1 MSERSANGAGSLGA
15 NYNLNGH
22 LNKICTIKSES
33 RSESR
38 KQSQEILDLS
48 NEHSQEILDLSN
60 DFKIRS
66 TQLINQKLVSNE
78 LSKDMSREREKINI
92 NNKNNKYD
100 TCNINNCNKK
110 KLNSSLYNKT
120 VKNIERNK
128 VHTYKL
134 KLDEK
139 TIQKLDEN
147 TRTNNKINIKK

>member
-1 MSERSANGAGSLGA
+1 M
-15 NYNLNGH
+15 
-22 LNKICTIKSES
+22 NKICTIKSES

-78 LSKDMSREREKINI
+78 LSRDMSREREKINI
-92 NNKNNKYD
+92 NINNNKYD
-100 TCNINNCNKK
+100 TSNINNSSKK

-147 TRTNNKINIKK
+147 TRTNSKINIKK